1 MMDSRGKKF
10 QFDNC
15 KQPGH
20 WSFYKLIFGNP
31 THTFLAKNMDLCV
44 LVSANIEPFREQAPC

>member
-1 MMDSRGKKF
+1 MMGNQGKKF

-31 THTFLAKNMDLCV
+31 TCTFFAKIWICV
-44 LVSANIEPFREQAPC
+44 LVFANIEPFREQAPS